1 MDKDELIRE
10 LSNRTGYT
18 LQDTRNFFDGL
29 VDIFSESIEQRQEI
43 DVRGFGHL
51 RIKKV
56 AGGLHR
62 FSKTKDAKMYPDS
75 MRVFFSLSKNLRAL
89 VKINK

>member
-10 LSNRTGYT
+10 ISDRTGYT
-18 LQDTRNFFDGL
+18 LQDTRNFFEAL
-29 VDIFSESIEQRQEI
+29 VNIFSESIEQKQEI

-62 FSKTKDAKMYPDS
+62 FSKTKEAKMYPAS

-89 VKINK
+89 VKTNK

>member
-18 LQDTRNFFDGL
+18 LQDTRNFFEAL
-29 VDIFSESIEQRQEI
+29 VNIFSESIEQKQEI

-62 FSKTKDAKMYPDS
+62 FSKAKEPRLYPDS
-75 MRVFFSLSKNLRAL
+75 IRVFFSLSKNLRAL
-89 VKINK
+89 VKNK

>member
-18 LQDTRNFFDGL
+18 LQDTRNFFDTL
-29 VDIFSESIEQRQEI
+29 VGVFSESIEQKQEI

-62 FSKTKDAKMYPDS
+62 FSKTKEAKMYPDS
-75 MRVFFSLSKNLRAL
+75 IRVFFSLSKNLRAL
-89 VKINK
+89 VKTNK